1 MVFWVKSSMKSAV
14 FLAAIVFVMV
24 VSFSLS
30 ALASEQPEPEGAI
43 PDDSNPSLNSTG
55 SDYPLLEKLSDNGNY
70 LVRLAW
76 PQIPLNPDNA
86 FDLQVYFLDP
96 NDPSGT
102 NGTLAEPESNTTGS
116 GQVGGSITV
125 PDTLEHYVDVE
136 SYDITIY
143 TGDGSVLWQR
153 LDRPGMAGT
162 PGERVLVGNYTG
174 PVTIDITDIRPG
186 NGTATAG
193 EETDSVKFSA
203 SIVPEFPLVTIPLI
217 AAVASIVA
225 MLRFRSFLRLP

>member
-1 MVFWVKSSMKSAV
+1 MVFWVKSFMNSAV
-14 FLAAIVFVMV
+14 FLAAIILVMGL
-24 VSFSLS
+24 SLSLS
-30 ALASEQPEPEGAI
+30 ALASEQPEPDTAI
-43 PDDSNPSLNSTG
+43 PDDNNPSLNSTG
-55 SDYPLLEKLSDNGNY
+55 DYPLLERLSDNGNY

-76 PQIPLNPDNA
+76 PQLPLNPDNA

-96 NDPSGT
+96 DDPRGT
-102 NGTLAEPESNTTGS
+102 NGTLAEPETNETGS
-116 GQVGGSITV
+116 GQEGGSITV

-143 TGDGSVLWQR
+143 TDDGSVLWQR

-186 NGTATAG
+186 NATATAG
-193 EETDSVKFSA
+193 EGTDSVKFSA
-203 SIVPEFPLVTIPLI
+203 SIVPEFPLALIPLI
-217 AAVASIVA
+217 AALAGIVA
-225 MLRFRSFLRLP
+225 VLRFRPFPRRS